1 MNLLSR
7 FAGETTDGAGSK
19 GRSFL
24 YLVLLGL
31 FYLPVFSVLS
41 QAFLRRNA
49 WTEILALLGSE
60 QMLKVLSFSTKQA
73 LLSAFFS
80 LLLALPGAYFFGR
93 YDFPG
98 KRLLRSMMII
108 PFMLPGILVVLGM
121 VVFYGRNGAF
131 NQFLAHLFSGE
142 KVSFTGLYG
151 FKGIV
156 LTHVFYNFSFCL
168 RMLGERWER
177 LSPRLEEASLMLGA
191 PKMETWVRVTLPLL
205 LPTISYLFT
214 LVFLYSFLS
223 FTVVLVLGGYLYQT
237 FEVLIY
243 IEYNHKLNF
252 DRAGL
257 LAGMQLIFL
266 AVVLT
271 LQNWTGRIAR
281 RQTGELSFLPS
292 LSLKQHGRRAVI
304 FLIYLILAMLF
315 FILPLLLVLI
325 RSCQHRGQ
333 AAGAWTLENYRLL
346 FGEEFRFAVGQQ
358 LGTVLVT
365 SLALAVA
372 VAVVTVVLADLVAKQ
387 RRKYRWDRYDL
398 WLQLPMGV
406 SFLTFAFGLINLT
419 GRALPSWVLIIWAQV
434 FLAFPLVYSILR
446 TARRELGEE
455 LLEAA
460 ELLGASG
467 RELFRTIEFP
477 LLKPALGSA
486 LAYGAALSLGDL
498 SAVLVLGQGK
508 LATLSIAVYRL
519 IGHYHFPL
527 ATALGTVFILLSLL
541 LFSLVEGGRF
551 GGGE

>member
-1 MNLLSR
+1 MKR
-7 FAGETTDGAGSK
+7 FSSLARKKERGEKRG
-19 GRSFL
+19 GRSVL
-24 YLVLLGL
+24 YYVLLCL
-31 FYLPVFSVLS
+31 FYLPVLSVLS
-41 QAFLRRNA
+41 RAFLGRNA
-49 WTEILALLGSE
+49 WTALLGLLSSE
-60 QMLKVLSFSTKQA
+60 QTLKVLTFTTKQA
-73 LLSAFFS
+73 LLSALFS

-121 VVFYGRNGAF
+121 VVFYGRNGFF
-131 NQFLAHLFSGE
+131 NQLLAYLFPGRT
-142 KVSFTGLYG
+142 VTFTELYG

-156 LTHVFYNFSFCL
+156 LVHVFYNFSFCL

-177 LSPRLEEASLMLGA
+177 LNPRLEEASLMLGA
-191 PKMETWVRVTLPLL
+191 SKFETWFRIILPLL
-205 LPTISYLFT
+205 LPTVGYLFT

-252 DRAGL
+252 DRASM
-257 LAGMQLIFL
+257 LAGLQLLFL
-266 AVVLT
+266 AGVLAV
-271 LQNWTGRIAR
+271 QNWTGRNAR
-281 RQTGELSFLPS
+281 RYSGELSYLPP
-292 LSLKQHGRRAVI
+292 LSLKRHRCRA
-304 FLIYLILAMLF
+304 LF
-315 FILPLLLVLI
+315 FLVYLVATLLFFVLPLLLVSI
-325 RSCQHRGQ
+325 RSFQQRGQ

-346 FGEEFRFAVGQQ
+346 FREEFRFAVGQR
-358 LGTVLVT
+358 LVSVVVTSFLLAVVVALITVL
-365 SLALAVA
+365 
-372 VAVVTVVLADLVAKQ
+372 LADLVAKQ
-387 RRKYRWDRYDL
+387 RRRYRWDRSDL
-398 WLQLPMGV
+398 WLQLPTGV

-419 GRALPSWVLIIWAQV
+419 GRALPTWALLIWAQV

-460 ELLGASG
+460 QLLGATG
-467 RELFRTIEFP
+467 RELFWTAEFP
-477 LLKPALGSA
+477 LLKRALGSA

-508 LATLSIAVYRL
+508 LVTLSVAVYRL

-527 ATALGTVFILLSLL
+527 ATALGTVFILLSLI
-541 LFSLVEGGRF
+541 LFSLVDAGKLEDHV
-551 GGGE
+551 